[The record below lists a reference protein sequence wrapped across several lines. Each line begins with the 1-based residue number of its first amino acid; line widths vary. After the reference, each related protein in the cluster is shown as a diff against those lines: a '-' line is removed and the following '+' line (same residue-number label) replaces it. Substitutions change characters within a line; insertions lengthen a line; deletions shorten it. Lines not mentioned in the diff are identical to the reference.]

1 MTIQEMHVMF
11 RQYSQQMGM
20 QNVRAILPEQI
31 DLLINN
37 SINDTINQIVTQ
49 NIGITNDRVI
59 TDNSKLNQVNALK
72 SLYRVW
78 NGEIILPISKTSY
91 IASYNIPISSFGEIA
106 NIQTATNEEYAK
118 EIDGNANTKCN
129 WINVEEESLKDGNTI
144 YSKKDIVAYATKTF
158 ENHNKTGYIRIIIN
172 PISYIYIVDL
182 SIDYIDTKNQFT
194 TNIFPI
200 RIIDD
205 MYLADVVNDFILHPT
220 LRSPV
225 ATIHDN
231 NIELYIDKADVGG
244 NESNYTFK
252 GLKPNKLRLSYI
264 AKPAVVK
271 FLDDVG
277 GTSVD
282 CDLPEYLHVDIVK
295 HAIELYRTAVTG
307 SIAVTQ
313 QAQEAQQRENLRN
326 NYRQGDNDNSN
337 R

>member
-1 MTIQEMHVMF
+1 MDIQEMHVMF
-11 RQYSQQMGM
+11 RQYAQQMGM

-72 SLYRVW
+72 SLYKVW
-78 NGEIILPISKTSY
+78 NGTVTFGDSKTSY
-91 IASYNIPISSFGEIA
+91 IISYELPLLGFKSAGTYLNDNIKETA
-106 NIQTATNEEYAK
+106 IQ
-118 EIDGNANTKCN
+118 
-129 WINVEEESLKDGNTI
+129 
-144 YSKKDIVAYATKTF
+144 
-158 ENHNKTGYIRIIIN
+158 
-172 PISYIYIVDL
+172 YIYIVDL
-182 SIDYIDTKNQFT
+182 SLDYIDTKNQFT

-231 NIELYIDKADVGG
+231 NIELYIDKADAGG
-244 NESNYTFK
+244 SKSNHTFK

-295 HAIELYRTAVTG
+295 HAVELYRTAVTG

-326 NYRQGDNDNSN
+326 NYRQSDNDNSN

>member
-1 MTIQEMHVMF
+1 MDIQEMHVMF
-11 RQYSQQMGM
+11 RQYAQQMGM

-72 SLYRVW
+72 SLYKVW
-78 NGEIILPISKTSY
+78 NGIVTFGDSKTSY
-91 IASYNIPISSFGEIA
+91 IISYELPLLGFKSAGTYLNDNVKETA
-106 NIQTATNEEYAK
+106 IQ
-118 EIDGNANTKCN
+118 
-129 WINVEEESLKDGNTI
+129 
-144 YSKKDIVAYATKTF
+144 
-158 ENHNKTGYIRIIIN
+158 
-172 PISYIYIVDL
+172 YIYIVDL
-182 SIDYIDTKNQFT
+182 SLDYIDTKNQFT

-231 NIELYIDKADVGG
+231 NIELYIDKADAGG
-244 NESNYTFK
+244 SKSNHTFK

-295 HAIELYRTAVTG
+295 HAVELYRTAVTG

-326 NYRQGDNDNSN
+326 NYRQSDNDNSN